1 MNSSEMSLSTHSDA
15 FREVSM
21 ALAEMGLV
29 TQDEPI
35 TLTSLSGGVSCD
47 VFRVAIAGRAP
58 LVVKRALPKLRVS
71 VDWRAPTARS
81 EAEVAWIK
89 LVSRINPH
97 WVPKILGADRERH
110 LFAMEFLP
118 PEHYPLWKSELA
130 AGRIDINFAAKF
142 GAALSQ
148 IHAATAGRADVA
160 QAFAN
165 DAQFHALRLEPY
177 LLFTAE
183 RHPNLAP
190 VIREVADGIARS
202 RIALMQG
209 DISPKNIL
217 CGPQGPVFLDA
228 ETACY
233 GDPAFDLAFC
243 LNHFL
248 LKSVWHPEWRD
259 RYAETYS
266 ALYRAYSSGVTWE
279 AATALDRRTARLL
292 PMLFLARV
300 DGKSPVE
307 YLTKESNKAFVRKTA
322 RAMIEHPP
330 ESLDEL
336 ARRYF
341 AGSR

>member
-1 MNSSEMSLSTHSDA
+1 MSLSTHSDA

-21 ALAEMGLV
+21 ALTEMGLV
-29 TQDEPI
+29 TRDVPI

-47 VFRVAIAGRAP
+47 VFRVEIAGRTP
-58 LVVKRALPKLRVS
+58 LVVKRALPKLRVN
-71 VDWRAPTARS
+71 VDWRAPPARS
-81 EAEVAWIK
+81 EAEVAWIE
-89 LVSRINPH
+89 LVSGINPH
-97 WVPKILGADRERH
+97 WVPKILGVNRERH
-110 LFAMEFLP
+110 LFAMEYLP
-118 PEHYPLWKSELA
+118 SERYPIWKSELA
-130 AGRIDINFAAKF
+130 AGRIDVDFAAGV

-148 IHAATAGRADVA
+148 IHTATAGRSDLAKS
-160 QAFAN
+160 FAN
-165 DAQFHALRLEPY
+165 DAQFYALRLEPY

-183 RHPNLAP
+183 HHPDLAP
-190 VIREVADGIARS
+190 VIRDVAEGIARS

-217 CGPQGPVFLDA
+217 CGPFGPVFLDA

-248 LKSVWHPEWRD
+248 LKSVWHPQWRD
-259 RYAETYS
+259 RYAEIYS
-266 ALYRAYSSGVTWE
+266 ALYRTYSSGVTWE
-279 AATALDRRTARLL
+279 ATTALDRRATRLL

-307 YLTKESNKAFVRKTA
+307 YLTKESDKAFVRKSA
-322 RAMIEHPP
+322 RAMIEQPP

>member
-1 MNSSEMSLSTHSDA
+1 MS
-15 FREVSM
+15 
-21 ALAEMGLV
+21 G
-29 TQDEPI
+29 
-35 TLTSLSGGVSCD
+35 
-47 VFRVAIAGRAP
+47 
-58 LVVKRALPKLRVS
+58 
-71 VDWRAPTARS
+71 
-81 EAEVAWIK
+81 
-89 LVSRINPH
+89 INPH
-97 WVPKILGADRERH
+97 WVPKILGVDRERH

-118 PEHYPLWKSELA
+118 PERYSIWKLELA
-130 AGRIDINFAAKF
+130 SGRIDVDFAARV
-142 GAALSQ
+142 GAALAQ
-148 IHAATAGRADVA
+148 IHATTAGRSDLAKS
-160 QAFAN
+160 FAN
-165 DAQFHALRLEPY
+165 DAQFYALRLEPY

-183 RHPNLAP
+183 HHPDLAP
-190 VIREVADGIARS
+190 VIRDVAEGIARS

-217 CGPQGPVFLDA
+217 CGPLGPVFLDA

-266 ALYRAYSSGVTWE
+266 ALYRTYGSGVTWE

-307 YLTKESNKAFVRKTA
+307 YLTKESDKAFVRKSA
-322 RAMIEHPP
+322 RAMIEQPP